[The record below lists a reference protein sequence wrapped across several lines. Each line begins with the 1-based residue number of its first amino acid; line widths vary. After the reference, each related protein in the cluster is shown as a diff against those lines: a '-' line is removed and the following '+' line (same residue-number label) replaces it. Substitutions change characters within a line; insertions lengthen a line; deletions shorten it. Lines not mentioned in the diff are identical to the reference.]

1 MSEPIL
7 RLCDVAIERGRTSPF
22 PVMLLLLEAHGG
34 SVTPADRVSPEKLQK
49 DIAFKARIWFNY
61 PTLRQQTT
69 LM

>member
-1 MSEPIL
+1 
-7 RLCDVAIERGRTSPF
+7 
-22 PVMLLLLEAHGG
+22 MLLLLEAHGG